1 MKLASY
7 RTFIEHR
14 LASQSRSN
22 LRNFA
27 AFVSLSSHTRR
38 VALWFCRNVIQEVYR
53 LALSLRRSRSSGS
66 GCWTCRLP
74 FAVIK
79 FWSRR
84 MPGARSSGG

>member
-14 LASQSRSN
+14 LASQSRLT

-38 VALWFCRNVIQEVYR
+38 VAARFYRNVIQEVYR
-53 LALSLRRSRSSGS
+53 LALSLRRSRSFLVGMLD
-66 GCWTCRLP
+66 LP
-74 FAVIK
+74 TA
-79 FWSRR
+79 
-84 MPGARSSGG
+84 

>member
-38 VALWFCRNVIQEVYR
+38 VAHRFYRNVIQEVYR
-53 LALSLRRSRSSGS
+53 LALSLRRSRSLDRDAGLAN
-66 GCWTCRLP
+66 CP
-74 FAVIK
+74 AVIK

-84 MPGARSSGG
+84 KPKGP